1 VVRPADKRR
10 DPSGRL
16 RLAFVGSL
24 VWYKGVDV
32 LVRAFARL
40 DPARATLAVHGAFD
54 PARDA
59 HHAELERLGAGRV
72 AFRGQ
77 FHHAELAEIHAN
89 IDVLVVPSVWFENSP
104 ITIHEAFQFGT
115 PVVTSDVG
123 GMAELVPD
131 QRCGLLFRTGDV
143 GDLARVLGRL
153 IDEPG
158 LLQALSR
165 DFPPVKSVA
174 ENAREMEFRY
184 RSLASFRAE

>member
-1 VVRPADKRR
+1 
-10 DPSGRL
+10 
-16 RLAFVGSL
+16 
-24 VWYKGVDV
+24 
-32 LVRAFARL
+32 
-40 DPARATLAVHGAFD
+40 
-54 PARDA
+54 
-59 HHAELERLGAGRV
+59 
-72 AFRGQ
+72 
-77 FHHAELAEIHAN
+77 
-89 IDVLVVPSVWFENSP
+89 
-104 ITIHEAFQFGT
+104 
-115 PVVTSDVG
+115 VTSDVG